1 MKKLSLLLFIVMA
14 LSLTLSSCHV
24 IWRVVEPKDEVAL
37 YKRIDKMM
45 DKADSYRA
53 SLDGKIAFEY
63 EGVRVEG
70 TLDGTNI
77 IIGSP
82 EDEDFYF
89 YIENRLDMTV
99 GGTAQSIG
107 VYESIAYDGEKMYT
121 CSGEDGRQSYLCSD
135 LGAEEFYEFISGNDI
150 DLELSPELGG
160 KREMKKLD
168 EGGWELSFSELSDGD
183 LEDVLEQ
190 LSLDVVRDQM
200 DVRVD
205 DISVLIRTDEY
216 FRVDN
221 MLLDFSS
228 DGVDEPVI
236 SLKIT
241 YSGYG
246 TVQEKQIDK
255 EEYTEVPDARI
266 AKWIDSSLNEAMS
279 AERTKFTLYT
289 RHSATVKAGYQ
300 QHSNSS
306 VETGRI
312 TFYNKDGE
320 FEYSVEADVEGVVT
334 KIEYEDGIQT
344 VTGKN
349 LSQQT
354 EQSEAE
360 ARAFIM
366 SLLNCSG
373 YTPAAVESMTE
384 IGEGV
389 YRISLDVS
397 RTSEYRQLM
406 QSAGFSYSGNS
417 GLNIE
422 VTMDGE
428 DVISIRSLV
437 VINGSKNI
445 GSSNTYTCEYTIEQN
460 MRFITEE

>member
-1 MKKLSLLLFIVMA
+1 MKRLSLLLFIVMA
-14 LSLTLSSCHV
+14 LSLMLSSCHV

-89 YIENRLDMTV
+89 YIENSLDMTV

-107 VYESIAYDGEKMYT
+107 VYESIAYDGGKIYT

-135 LGAEEFYEFISGNDI
+135 LGAEEFYGFISGNDI

-246 TVQEKQIDK
+246 TVQQKQINK
-255 EEYTEVPDARI
+255 EEYTEVPDSRI
-266 AKWIDSSLNEAMS
+266 VKWIDNSLNEAMS

-300 QHSNSS
+300 QNSNSS
-306 VETGRI
+306 VETDRI
-312 TFYNKDGE
+312 TFYNRDGK

-349 LSQQT
+349 FSQQT

-360 ARAFIM
+360 ARAFIT